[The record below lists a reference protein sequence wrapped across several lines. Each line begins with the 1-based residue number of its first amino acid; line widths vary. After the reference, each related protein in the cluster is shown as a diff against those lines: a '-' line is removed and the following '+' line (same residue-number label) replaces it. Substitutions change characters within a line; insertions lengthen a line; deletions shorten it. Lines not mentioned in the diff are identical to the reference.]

1 LRVTSELSGTMAG
14 LSGLRTPPRGEP
26 YIRPVLPLGQVNA
39 LRHRILHLTAH
50 LPLRP
55 NLKEVIVATT
65 VMVATAAVSLLG
77 IALVW

>member
-1 LRVTSELSGTMAG
+1 
-14 LSGLRTPPRGEP
+14 
-26 YIRPVLPLGQVNA
+26 LPLGQVNA

>member
-1 LRVTSELSGTMAG
+1 MAG
-14 LSGLRTPPRGEP
+14 RGGLRTLSRGEP
-26 YIRPVLPLGQVNA
+26 FIRPVLPLGEVNA
-39 LRHRILHLTAH
+39 LRHRILHLTAQ
-50 LPLRP
+50 LPPGP